1 MTLQKISGY
10 VRAVDLESFV
20 RTAVLVYQPHVMK
33 HGPGIKQF
41 RIKLQAATLPRERAP
56 MIDAARMM
64 KEQWRLRVSHQ
75 LRNLARECAVG
86 GANLVNR
93 RSHFLAPTG
102 GPMWPR

>member
-1 MTLQKISGY
+1 MTLQKIASH
-10 VRAVDLESFV
+10 VRAVDLESFL
-20 RTAVLVYQPHVMK
+20 RTAVLVYQPHVVK
-33 HGPGIKQF
+33 HGARIKQF

-64 KEQWRLRVSHQ
+64 KEQRRFRVSYQ
-75 LRNLARECAVG
+75 LRNLARERAVRC
-86 GANLVNR
+86 ANLVNR